1 MCPSKAKRKSVANDS
16 NNGHRRSVS
25 DGSPPVRGQF
35 DRRHS
40 DSETHSFNGPGIKPN
55 FRTKYGV
62 NTSKLIQQAGTL
74 P

>member
-40 DSETHSFNGPGIKPN
+40 DSETHSFNGPGIGAN
-55 FRTKYGV
+55 FKTKYWV
-62 NTSKLIQQAGTL
+62 NYIQIDTTS
-74 P
+74 